1 MSGSQ
6 WQSDGAALDDATLGE
21 GAQTALIDQLTAD
34 VSGRRLAEIL
44 EELTVAGAAIEAAL
58 LEAPR
63 SADTPVLRELLGAV
77 RLGESLVMET
87 WNSLHA

>member
-6 WQSDGAALDDATLGE
+6 WHSDSTALDDATLGE

-63 SADTPVLRELLGAV
+63 SANTPVLCELLGAV